1 MVPLKIVS
9 NVSRFKPTL
18 NLNQVLADLNRGSNS
33 LNSFPGLFY
42 IFVHFLVPAA
52 EKLPEDDKK
61 VGLVWLH
68 FILTWIRIRPA
79 KTESGSSHKYIRS
92 SYSSSVLSNSTLNG
106 TEIVTDNGGYTALF
120 SFFGVFRWSL
130 SWKLLI

>member
-1 MVPLKIVS
+1 MNWLVHLK
-9 NVSRFKPTL
+9 L
-18 NLNQVLADLNRGSNS
+18 YQDLNQVLAYLNRGSDS

-68 FILTWIRIRPA
+68 FILMWIWIRPV
-79 KTESGSSHKYIRS
+79 KTGSGFSS
-92 SYSSSVLSNSTLNG
+92 
-106 TEIVTDNGGYTALF
+106 
-120 SFFGVFRWSL
+120 
-130 SWKLLI
+130 